1 MAFLDESGLLYQ
13 DGIIKSAINTKI
25 TDPDSKANGQVLTYN
40 GTSWVAENPADTGV
54 LTVNGANAIA
64 VDSANASSPVVSL
77 TIDPTP
83 GNITLT
89 QSATGLVA
97 NAGANSLTVGVLSD
111 AGDIV
116 THNTS
121 EFDANGAAADAE
133 ANAKAHANG
142 LVEALDGVVTNAPAA
157 NSTLTV
163 FSETDGVVTA
173 TFAPISIVSSQVS
186 DAGSA
191 ITHNATA
198 AVTANSTDLVTSGA
212 VFDVVKDLTG
222 FHFEIVDTL
231 PVTGETNIIYLILKS
246 TTSSGNIYHEY
257 IWVQTGEEGGE
268 PVYGYELIG
277 DTQLDITALTNQ
289 EIADSWANAVPV

>member
-97 NAGANSLTVGVLSD
+97 NAGADSLTVAVLSD

-116 THNTS
+116 THNAS
-121 EFDANGAAADAE
+121 EFDANGAA
-133 ANAKAHANG
+133 NAVQGDTSQTVAGLETVMNG
-142 LVEALDGVVTNAPAA
+142 YGNAVTYN
-157 NSTLTV
+157 V
-163 FSETDGVVTA
+163 
-173 TFAPISIVSSQVS
+173 I
-186 DAGSA
+186 
-191 ITHNATA
+191 A
-198 AVTANSTDLVTSGA
+198 AVSNGSTDLVTSGA

-246 TTSSGNIYHEY
+246 TSSSGNIYHEY
-257 IWVQTGEEGGE
+257 IWVQTGTEQGE

-289 EIADSWANAVPV
+289 EIADIWANAVPV